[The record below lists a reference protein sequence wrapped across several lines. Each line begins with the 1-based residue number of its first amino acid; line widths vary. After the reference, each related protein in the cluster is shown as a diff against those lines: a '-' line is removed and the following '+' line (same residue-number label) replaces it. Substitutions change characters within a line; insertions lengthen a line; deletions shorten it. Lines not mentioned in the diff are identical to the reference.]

1 MTVPILILSI
11 LLLLVTTLFVIV
23 LYKYKLLRI
32 HGAIARGP
40 YMTYIYD
47 KNLKV
52 IEIINPKQEIIAEKS
67 KEVENLI
74 LQKLTE
80 ALKKRSDIFFE
91 YNTIASNAKEMI
103 TLCYIEYC
111 NNGTLLCHSLR
122 MDLEKRIEG
131 CNKCNDYVIAIAMNS
146 VSVGVYAKRIGEKEE
161 YIFANDVIKM
171 FCESKE
177 ITKSI
182 YWNQQKED
190 EANLAVIQN
199 NGLFSYEKVLHDCNG
214 IPKKWLN
221 ISKALQH
228 IENKG
233 SYIITT
239 VTDITESKQ
248 KEVELRETRNNL
260 DMAILAGNMLAWEF
274 DISKK
279 YFRIL
284 YGGATL
290 HISDLEELSISVV
303 IKRSIHSTEII
314 RYRKFIQDILKFGIK
329 NSISIRGI
337 DLEDGT
343 HTYFESVVS
352 PIKDKAGSV
361 VKLLGILRNVS
372 DSENQRINLEKAQ
385 KYLALAMEA
394 GGVSVWIYNIAEET
408 FYTLQGDTI
417 AGTGLSMKDNLA
429 MMHPDD
435 AVVCQNLITDMA
447 SGKKATCSVIYR
459 FKSNEIEGGYRYYE
473 ARKIAVKENGKIT
486 YLTGTQKEVT
496 KEHFYQK
503 ELEES
508 NTKAK
513 VALTELRL
521 LNKYNRLILDNSNS
535 GFIYLTPDYI
545 VKWENVLTMKSS
557 NKFMQGYKKGCL
569 CHKTLRGL
577 DSPCRNCIMDLAIAT
592 KQKIAQ
598 EMTNEYGEIVN
609 VLAIP
614 VYSSD
619 KSISGVVL
627 RIDDV
632 TQLRK
637 SYNEL
642 QIAKDKAERSDRFKS
657 TFLANMSH
665 EIRTPLNAIIGFSE
679 LMADVES
686 KEERHKYSEI
696 IMTNNTL
703 LLKLVSDILDLSRIE
718 AGYINI
724 KNEEFDIAQ
733 LYKELDI
740 TFTPK
745 MPRDVVFICD
755 ITQKPC
761 VVNLDKGRLTQV
773 ITNFITNAIKF
784 TKKGYIKIGYELIGD
799 ELKLYVTDTGIGI
812 AQENIALVF
821 ERFEKLNNFVQGTG
835 LGLSI
840 CRSIIEAE
848 NGKIGVNS
856 QFGKGS
862 TFWATIPCKEGL

>member
-1 MTVPILILSI
+1 
-11 LLLLVTTLFVIV
+11 
-23 LYKYKLLRI
+23 
-32 HGAIARGP
+32 
-40 YMTYIYD
+40 
-47 KNLKV
+47 
-52 IEIINPKQEIIAEKS
+52 
-67 KEVENLI
+67 
-74 LQKLTE
+74 
-80 ALKKRSDIFFE
+80 
-91 YNTIASNAKEMI
+91 
-103 TLCYIEYC
+103 
-111 NNGTLLCHSLR
+111 
-122 MDLEKRIEG
+122 
-131 CNKCNDYVIAIAMNS
+131 
-146 VSVGVYAKRIGEKEE
+146 
-161 YIFANDVIKM
+161 
-171 FCESKE
+171 
-177 ITKSI
+177 
-182 YWNQQKED
+182 
-190 EANLAVIQN
+190 
-199 NGLFSYEKVLHDCNG
+199 
-214 IPKKWLN
+214 
-221 ISKALQH
+221 
-228 IENKG
+228 
-233 SYIITT
+233 
-239 VTDITESKQ
+239 
-248 KEVELRETRNNL
+248 
-260 DMAILAGNMLAWEF
+260 
-274 DISKK
+274 
-279 YFRIL
+279 
-284 YGGATL
+284 
-290 HISDLEELSISVV
+290 
-303 IKRSIHSTEII
+303 
-314 RYRKFIQDILKFGIK
+314 
-329 NSISIRGI
+329 
-337 DLEDGT
+337 
-343 HTYFESVVS
+343 
-352 PIKDKAGSV
+352 
-361 VKLLGILRNVS
+361 
-372 DSENQRINLEKAQ
+372 
-385 KYLALAMEA
+385 
-394 GGVSVWIYNIAEET
+394 
-408 FYTLQGDTI
+408 
-417 AGTGLSMKDNLA
+417 
-429 MMHPDD
+429 
-435 AVVCQNLITDMA
+435 
-447 SGKKATCSVIYR
+447 
-459 FKSNEIEGGYRYYE
+459 
-473 ARKIAVKENGKIT
+473 
-486 YLTGTQKEVT
+486 LTGTQKEVT

-569 CHKTLRGL
+569 CYKTLRGL